1 MITIYGKDNCGFC
14 TKAKNLCDIRQLEY
28 AYVDVGLTQ
37 NLNELKE
44 KLPNARS
51 VPQIWVND
59 THVGGY
65 NELVQH
71 IEETNYNGTGYT
83 L

>member
-44 KLPNARS
+44 KWPNFDGF
-51 VPQIWVND
+51 VQLEQIIHLHLILLLKIRNLRQKKVFFF
-59 THVGGY
+59 V
-65 NELVQH
+65 L
-71 IEETNYNGTGYT
+71 
-83 L
+83 